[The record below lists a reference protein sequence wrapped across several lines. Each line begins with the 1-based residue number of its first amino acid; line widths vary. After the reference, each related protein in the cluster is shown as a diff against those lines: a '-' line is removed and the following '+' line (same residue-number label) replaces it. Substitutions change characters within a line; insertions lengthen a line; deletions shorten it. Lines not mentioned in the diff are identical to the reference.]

1 MEAIKGMVDEIADAT
16 GNNNVAS
23 NNVKPVILCVDDEER
38 TLAALCKQLTQH
50 FGDDYHIEA
59 VSSAAE
65 ALELVNTFSN
75 TQRDIPLVIS
85 DDVIAERIDM
95 SADDALTPTHDTP
108 ANSTPAHN
116 TPTETPTN
124 PANPTNPADNTR
136 TISGRAFIANIH
148 NSLPDTLTILLTQ
161 PYDPDNH
168 QAVDH
173 LHGLDETRLYRY
185 MVKPWQPT
193 DLRITVAQALRSYV
207 QAKALHEQQDSL
219 ERANQDLQAL
229 LRAYDRFV
237 PDEFLSFLGKTSITD
252 VHLGDQV
259 AQEMTMLFSDIRDFT
274 SISEKMTPQE
284 NFNFINEY
292 LSRMQPFIAQ
302 YHGFIDKYI
311 GDAIMALFPTS
322 ANDALDAAIGMLKS
336 LNDYNEGRPKR
347 EQLRIGIGLHTGTIM
362 LGTVGGENRMDSTVI
377 GDAVNLSSRV
387 EGLTKI
393 YGVNLLVTEQTLTKL
408 HQPENYAMRE
418 IDRVTVKGK
427 RKPVTVY
434 EVFEADDYDTKVR
447 KQASLDFF
455 AQGLELY
462 REKKY
467 TEARAMFYEVLQINP
482 DDKAA
487 RLYRTESSKSSV
499 YGRLWNE

>member
-1 MEAIKGMVDEIADAT
+1 MADETAAT
-16 GNNNVAS
+16 AGSNPGNDPVAS
-23 NNVKPVILCVDDEER
+23 NDKPVILCVDDEER
-38 TLAALCKQLTQH
+38 TLAALCKQLNQN
-50 FGDDYHIEA
+50 FGDDYAIEA
-59 VSSAAE
+59 INSAGE
-65 ALELVNTFSN
+65 ALERATTLS
-75 TQRDIPLVIS
+75 QAGRDIPLVIS
-85 DDVIAERIDM
+85 DDVITDDVITDDVVTDDVV
-95 SADDALTPTHDTP
+95 ADDVIAGQVDDANALGDTV
-108 ANSTPAHN
+108 
-116 TPTETPTN
+116 
-124 PANPTNPADNTR
+124 
-136 TISGRAFIANIH
+136 SGRAFIASVH
-148 NSLPDTLTILLTQ
+148 DTLPDTLTMLLTH
-161 PYDPDNH
+161 PHDPDNS
-168 QAVDH
+168 QAAEH

-207 QAKALHEQQDSL
+207 QAKALREQQDSL

-229 LRAYDRFV
+229 IRAYDRFV

-322 ANDALDAAIGMLKS
+322 ANDALDAAIGMLNS
-336 LNDYNEGRPKR
+336 LHDYNEDRPKR

-387 EGLTKI
+387 EGLTKV
-393 YGVNLLVTEQTLTKL
+393 YGVNLLITENTLANLTD
-408 HQPENYAMRE
+408 PEAYAMRE

-434 EVFEADDYDTKVR
+434 EVFESDDYEMKVR
-447 KQASLDFF
+447 KQASLEFF

-467 TEARAMFYEVLQINP
+467 TEARAMFYQVLQINP

-499 YGRLWNE
+499 YGRLWND

>member
-1 MEAIKGMVDEIADAT
+1 MVDKTAVDEITNETTVDKTT
-16 GNNNVAS
+16 GITGSDEMTS
-23 NNVKPVILCVDDEER
+23 NNKPVILCVDDEER
-38 TLAALCKQLTQH
+38 TLAALCQQLNQH
-50 FGDDYHIEA
+50 FGDDYHIKA
-59 VSSAAE
+59 VTSADE
-65 ALELVNTFSN
+65 ALELATAFSRAG
-75 TQRDIPLVIS
+75 RDIPLVIS
-85 DDVIAERIDM
+85 DDVITEY
-95 SADDALTPTHDTP
+95 LNETNVGKTNVGK
-108 ANSTPAHN
+108 ANSVN
-116 TPTETPTN
+116 KV
-124 PANPTNPADNTR
+124 
-136 TISGRAFIANIH
+136 SGRAFIANVH
-148 NSLPDTLTILLTQ
+148 DTLPDTLTMLLTD
-161 PYDPDNH
+161 PHDPDNSPASE
-168 QAVDH
+168 Q

-185 MVKPWQPT
+185 MVKPWQAT

-207 QAKALHEQQDSL
+207 QGKALRQQQASL
-219 ERANQDLQAL
+219 KHANQELQAFI
-229 LRAYDRFV
+229 RAYDRFV
-237 PDEFLSFLGKTSITD
+237 PDEFLSFLGKKSITD
-252 VHLGDQV
+252 VKLGDQV

-336 LNDYNEGRPKR
+336 LNDYNEDRPKR

-393 YGVNLLVTEQTLTKL
+393 YGVNLLITEHTLAKL
-408 HQPENYAMRE
+408 QNPEAYALRE

-434 EVFEADDYDTKVR
+434 EVFETDDYEMKVR
-447 KQASLDFF
+447 KQASLEFF
-455 AQGLELY
+455 SQGLVLY
-462 REKKY
+462 REQKY

-482 DDKAA
+482 EDKAA

>member
-1 MEAIKGMVDEIADAT
+1 MADETAAAT
-16 GNNNVAS
+16 GNDLMAS
-23 NNVKPVILCVDDEER
+23 NNKPVILCVDDEER
-38 TLAALCKQLTQH
+38 TLAALCKQLNQN
-50 FGDDYHIEA
+50 FGNDYVIEA
-59 VSSAAE
+59 INSAGE
-65 ALELVNTFSN
+65 ALERATTLS
-75 TQRDIPLVIS
+75 QAGRDIPLVIS
-85 DDVIAERIDM
+85 DDVIAEQVEN
-95 SADDALTPTHDTP
+95 AD
-108 ANSTPAHN
+108 ANSPD
-116 TPTETPTN
+116 
-124 PANPTNPADNTR
+124 DNSTGD
-136 TISGRAFIANIH
+136 TVSGRAFIANVH
-148 NSLPDTLTILLTQ
+148 DTLPDTLTILLTH
-161 PYDPDNH
+161 PHDPDNS
-168 QAVDH
+168 QAAEP

-219 ERANQDLQAL
+219 ERANQDLQSL

-311 GDAIMALFPTS
+311 GDAIMALFPTR
-322 ANDALDAAIGMLKS
+322 ANDALDAAIGMLTS
-336 LNDYNEGRPKR
+336 LHEYNEGRRKR
-347 EQLRIGIGLHTGTIM
+347 EQVRIGIGLHTGITM

-387 EGLTKI
+387 EGFTKV
-393 YGVNLLVTEQTLTKL
+393 YGVNLLITEHTLAKL
-408 HQPENYAMRE
+408 ENPDAYAMRE
-418 IDRVTVKGK
+418 IDRVAVKGK

-434 EVFEADDYDTKVR
+434 EVFETDDYEMKVR
-447 KQASLDFF
+447 KQASLEFF

-462 REKKY
+462 REQKY

>member
-1 MEAIKGMVDEIADAT
+1 MADEQTASSDL
-16 GNNNVAS
+16 S
-23 NNVKPVILCVDDEER
+23 NNLKPVILCVDDEER
-38 TLAALCKQLTQH
+38 TLVALCKQLNQH
-50 FGDDYHIEA
+50 FGEDYHIEA
-59 VSSAAE
+59 VDSAAA
-65 ALELVNTFSN
+65 ALERVTTLS
-75 TQRDIPLVIS
+75 QAGRDIPLVIS
-85 DDVIAERIDM
+85 DDVIAEKV
-95 SADDALTPTHDTP
+95 DTP
-108 ANSTPAHN
+108 DKVDTPNRNQNTAQESTN
-116 TPTETPTN
+116 TVRDTLKG
-124 PANPTNPADNTR
+124 
-136 TISGRAFIANIH
+136 IVSGRAFIANVH
-148 NSLPDTLTILLTQ
+148 ETLPDTLTILLTH
-161 PYDPDNH
+161 PHDPDNS
-168 QAVDH
+168 QAANH

-193 DLRITVAQALRSYV
+193 DLRITVAQALRSFV
-207 QAKALHEQQDSL
+207 QAKALQQQKASL

-229 LRAYDRFV
+229 IRAYDRFV
-237 PDEFLSFLGKTSITD
+237 PDEFLSFLGKKSITD
-252 VHLGDQV
+252 VQLGDQV

-311 GDAIMALFPTS
+311 GDAIMALFPTR
-322 ANDALDAAIGMLKS
+322 ANDALDAAIGMLNS
-336 LNDYNEGRPKR
+336 LRDYNEDRPKR

-387 EGLTKI
+387 EGLTKM
-393 YGVNLLVTEQTLTKL
+393 YGVNLLITEQTL
-408 HQPENYAMRE
+408 ENLTNPDAYAMRE
-418 IDRVTVKGK
+418 IDRVAVKGK

-434 EVFEADDYDTKVR
+434 EVFESDDYESKVR
-447 KQASLDFF
+447 KQASVEFF

-462 REKKY
+462 RAQKY

>member
-1 MEAIKGMVDEIADAT
+1 MVDET
-16 GNNNVAS
+16 VTETVAGTTANDMMS
-23 NNVKPVILCVDDEER
+23 SSSKPVILCVDDEER
-38 TLAALCKQLTQH
+38 TLAALCKQLNQH
-50 FGDDYHIEA
+50 FGADYHIEA
-59 VSSAAE
+59 VNSAGE
-65 ALELVNTFSN
+65 ALELANAF
-75 TQRDIPLVIS
+75 TQAGRDIPLVIS
-85 DDVIAERIDM
+85 DDVIVERV
-95 SADDALTPTHDTP
+95 DDQEATDKATGNEDTG
-108 ANSTPAHN
+108 S
-116 TPTETPTN
+116 
-124 PANPTNPADNTR
+124 
-136 TISGRAFIANIH
+136 IVSGRAFIANVH
-148 NSLPDTLTILLTQ
+148 DTLPDTLTILLTH
-161 PYDPDNH
+161 PHDPDNSH
-168 QAVDH
+168 AAEH

-207 QAKALHEQQDSL
+207 QAQALREQQDSL

-229 LRAYDRFV
+229 IRAYDRFV
-237 PDEFLSFLGKTSITD
+237 PDEFLSFLGKKSITD
-252 VHLGDQV
+252 VRLGDQV

-274 SISEKMTPQE
+274 SISEKMNPQE

-336 LNDYNEGRPKR
+336 LHEYNEDRPKR

-387 EGLTKI
+387 EGLTKV
-393 YGVNLLVTEQTLTKL
+393 YGVNLLITEHTLAKL
-408 HQPENYAMRE
+408 HAPESYAMRE
-418 IDRVTVKGK
+418 IDRVAVKGK

-434 EVFEADDYDTKVR
+434 EVFETDDYEMKVR
-447 KQASLDFF
+447 KQASLEFF

-462 REKKY
+462 REQKY